1 MLSQINNIVSNL
13 KNSSSQANS
22 KYQKYKSPHSYNRIT
37 PGLTQGEKFI
47 KYQNKIVKNLEKRIE
62 YVNSK
67 EGFENSLPN
76 SLTSQTNMVLK
87 KLNNLLQII
96 LIE

>member
-1 MLSQINNIVSNL
+1 
-13 KNSSSQANS
+13 
-22 KYQKYKSPHSYNRIT
+22 
-37 PGLTQGEKFI
+37 LTQGEKFI

-76 SLTSQTNMVLK
+76 SLKHYMTSLSIPIFPGLTFMQQRKVIKILTSVFSQS
-87 KLNNLLQII
+87 LNVNA
-96 LIE
+96 